1 MPEYAKIPYMALRFD
16 APEDQ
21 TLQLAVP
28 QQVLEMTGVVRAI
41 EIQVDEKL
49 NCS

>member
-1 MPEYAKIPYMALRFD
+1 MDSGFD

-28 QQVLEMTGVVRAI
+28 QQVLEMTRVVRAI
-41 EIQVDEKL
+41 EIDKDWKL
-49 NCS
+49 NCN